1 MKEAKSETFSY
12 SQTQMQWHADLV
24 TTDMLWCDLIIS
36 NPFSHGV
43 SENSQY
49 AQEYIGKLKNKMTQA
64 FNGQCIYLL
73 CKRKKVRFD
82 LSYKPKYNFLTKKTR
97 FYVLLGSEH
106 QRVSISVDLA
116 AYFLLDKSNPT
127 LFLES
132 KFITLLK
139 DRRDRITLS
148 IHDFLSSIN
157 FHLGIETEVLA
168 AECTCSPYNDP
179 AFTLNDFQ
187 HEMAANSHQSC
198 DLFLYVNTYNID
210 LNIKTLISYPSKGDV
225 YDLDKPADSL
235 FLMLS
240 RSLSFYFFGEEK
252 TDILA
257 VKNASDN
264 LGRFV
269 LRNQNFKIKISQVYE
284 GDNEY
289 TLLKSQK
296 VSSSVN
302 HQFTILSQDNE
313 LIIFHDDIHF

>member
-12 SQTQMQWHADLV
+12 RQIQMQWHADLV
-24 TTDMLWCDLIIS
+24 TTDLLWCDLILP
-36 NPFSHGV
+36 NPFCHGV
-43 SENSQY
+43 SENSPY
-49 AQEYIGKLKNKMTQA
+49 AQEYIEKLKNKMTQA

-82 LSYKPKYNFLTKKTR
+82 LSYKPKYNFFTKKTR
-97 FYVLLGSEH
+97 FYVLVGSEH
-106 QRVSISVDLA
+106 QRVSISVDLS

-132 KFITLLK
+132 EFITLLK

-168 AECTCSPYNDP
+168 AECTCSPYNEP
-179 AFTLNDFQ
+179 GFTLNDFQ

-198 DLFLYVNTYNID
+198 DLFLYVNSYNID
-210 LNIKTLISYPSKGDV
+210 LNIKTLMPSPSKGDV

-235 FLMLS
+235 FLMLA
-240 RSLSFYFFGEEK
+240 RSLSFYFFGEQK
-252 TDILA
+252 TDFLA

-269 LRNQNFKIKISQVYE
+269 LRNQNFKIKISHAYE

-313 LIIFHDDIHF
+313 LIIFQDEIHF